1 MSLDKLPELGRMI
14 SYCGHLGKLSN
25 DQLLRQ
31 AGYDVTPVQTHLLLH
46 LACWTGEQEASQRD
60 LERKLRLKPS
70 TVNGIV
76 DRLEAKG
83 YVSRRASPQ
92 DGRVRLVSLTEAGRS
107 KVQDF
112 HVIVEETER
121 RFTASL
127 SEQERG
133 QLRKLLSRIIEN
145 LENEVNSV

>member
-1 MSLDKLPELGRMI
+1 MDDPQDLGRLLAC
-14 SYCGHLGKLSN
+14 CGHLGRQYGVN
-25 DQLLRQ
+25 LLRRK
-31 AGYDVTPVQTHLLLH
+31 GYDVTPVQTRTLVYLS
-46 LACWTGEQEASQRD
+46 CCREAVNQRE
-60 LERKLRLKPS
+60 LERELRLRPS

-76 DRLEAKG
+76 SRLEEKG
-83 YVSRRASPQ
+83 YLSRRASPL
-92 DGRVRLVSLTEAGRS
+92 DGRCRLVSLTEAGRS